1 MRVFISGMV
10 NIETTVAVE
19 SFPVEY
25 CPSRFNFFGNYSNVS
40 GVGMNL
46 ALSLNALECTT
57 DLYAFTGDDLLANLI
72 EQHLNSLNINTEFL
86 YRSLKETMQ
95 SVILYDPDGK
105 RSMFTDLK
113 DWQELQIDAAKILK
127 QAAKSDIA
135 MLTNCNISRQLI
147 AGIKQLNIPI
157 VTDVH
162 NLADIFDQYNQEFLQ
177 NADVVFISNEEF
189 TGNEQQMLQNL
200 SEHYPIQ
207 IIVCGM
213 GENGALM
220 WTKSNNRF
228 YHAPAVTPREIVNT
242 VGAGDALCASFTLL
256 WASGLSPQQALD
268 KAVYF
273 AGWKIGEKGAGSG
286 HLSLTELNKI

>member
-25 CPSRFNFFGNYSNVS
+25 YPSRFNFFGNYSNVS

-46 ALSLNALECTT
+46 ALSFNALQCTT

-72 EQHLNSLNINTEFL
+72 QQHLKSININTDFV

-95 SVILYDPDGK
+95 SVILYDPSGK

-113 DWQELQIDAAKILK
+113 DWQELQVDATKILK

-135 MLTNCNISRQLI
+135 MLTNCNISRQLL
-147 AGIKQLNIPI
+147 AGIKALQIPI

-162 NLADIFDQYNQEFLQ
+162 DLADIFDPYNLQFLQ
-177 NADVVFISNEEF
+177 NADVIFISNEAF
-189 TGNEQQMLQNL
+189 IGNEQQMLQSL
-200 SEHYPIQ
+200 SEHYPMQ

-213 GENGALM
+213 GGNGALM
-220 WTKSNNRF
+220 WTRSDHRF

-242 VGAGDALCASFTLL
+242 VGAGDALCASFSML

-286 HLSLTELNKI
+286 YLSLAELNKI